1 MGVEAA
7 FVLEEMSVAA
17 CPDGAV
23 LYDRQQH
30 GRDLPCHDRCWMP
43 RTGDCACMDTEVGGS
58 FG

>member
-17 CPDGAV
+17 CSGGAV
-23 LYDRQQH
+23 SYDSMEETRRVTIGVGCGGQEIY
-30 GRDLPCHDRCWMP
+30 
-43 RTGDCACMDTEVGGS
+43 ACMDTEVGGS